1 MKPNHQTFIIEMM
14 KHGDK
19 ALAYTKA
26 YSNSKGGETAR
37 KAAERL
43 LRHNPAIVAEI
54 EEAAAHMRHSAYTE
68 AYRLHVEQQKVPL
81 LSMLKRR
88 EILAQ
93 IACRQVKVCRYV
105 KDDGGYRMLFEDIR
119 PRDMIRA
126 IEVDAKMEDACNR
139 ARNFTDPVLAQFN
152 IYIDGRPC
160 DDPTAPANPDLPP
173 GIVMLPKR
181 KKDIVEISCTSSHP
195 ETNIGGSVIE
205 EKSTQETGNI
215 PETSANKTNET
226 PHEISLPDI
235 YPATSGRAIGGKTND
250 NPRETSIA
258 VSAIAE
264 QSTQDL
270 SHTTLS
276 IPQSSPLY
284 PQYLALLEKRELYAQ
299 DPLYDSFCKQAHR
312 AEESAPPPHIYTDE
326 EVKAIEAE
334 YAGRHNASPP
344 RYSTFGKMYFPEKT
358 TVNFGPEDDSKH

>member
-1 MKPNHQTFIIEMM
+1 
-14 KHGDK
+14 
-19 ALAYTKA
+19 
-26 YSNSKGGETAR
+26 
-37 KAAERL
+37 
-43 LRHNPAIVAEI
+43 
-54 EEAAAHMRHSAYTE
+54 MRHSAYTE

-181 KKDIVEISCTSSHP
+181 KKDLVEISSTGSLHETS
-195 ETNIGGSVIE
+195 IGGSE
-205 EKSTQETGNI
+205 TGEQSTQETGNI
-215 PETSANKTNET
+215 PETSANNTNETLHKMSIGGSAIEGKTNENL
-226 PHEISLPDI
+226 HKIRLPFR
-235 YPATSGRAIGGKTND
+235 GIGGQSTQENGNIPETSANKTHH
-250 NPRETSIA
+250 EMSIA
-258 VSAIAE
+258 VSAIE
-264 QSTQDL
+264 RQSTQDL
-270 SHTTLS
+270 SLSTLS
-276 IPQSSPLY
+276 IPQSSHLY
-284 PQYLALLEKRELYAQ
+284 PQYIALLEKRELYAQ
-299 DPLYDSFCKQAHR
+299 DPLYDSFCKQARR

-326 EVKAIEAE
+326 EVNAIEAE

-344 RYSTFGKMYFPEKT
+344 RYSTFGKMYFPEKNT
-358 TVNFGPEDDSKH
+358 ANFSPEDDSKH